1 MASAFRGT
9 IDVSNI
15 IKELQRLIELDE
27 KAEKEKKN
35 NKTVSPNTK
44 QAIEEK
50 LKEIKGE

>member
-9 IDVSNI
+9 VDVSKI
-15 IKELQRLIELDE
+15 IEELQKLIELNE
-27 KAEKEKKN
+27 KAEKDKKN

-50 LKEIKGE
+50 LKDIKGE